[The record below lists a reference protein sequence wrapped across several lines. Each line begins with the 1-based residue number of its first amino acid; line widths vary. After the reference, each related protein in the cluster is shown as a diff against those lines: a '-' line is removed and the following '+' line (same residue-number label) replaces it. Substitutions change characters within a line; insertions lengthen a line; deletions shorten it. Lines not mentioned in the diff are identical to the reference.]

1 MSEKMFSFLF
11 FFFGEVCLFYL
22 VLLMGRL
29 VQMNPPAM
37 GIGGTLLG
45 LPLESELSWQEAFCL
60 PEAGLRKPLPPGVI
74 TSGPP

>member
-1 MSEKMFSFLF
+1 
-11 FFFGEVCLFYL
+11 
-22 VLLMGRL
+22 
-29 VQMNPPAM
+29 MNPPAM

-45 LPLESELSWQEAFCL
+45 LPLEAELSWQEAFCL